1 MSSGGKEGEGWMDKW
16 ARWGSEDEDEYKDE
30 CKHNKKGDKGR
41 CSIQKCRIERVRIR
55 FSPHTNSVRVTATKG
70 AFDSGRIRFTHSIA
84 EYAQIL
90 TQQTV
95 STNEQFLYLPFHR
108 RPIRHQ
114 VIVVGV

>member
-1 MSSGGKEGEGWMDKW
+1 MIQSRQVYEP
-16 ARWGSEDEDEYKDE
+16 RTRYP
-30 CKHNKKGDKGR
+30 
-41 CSIQKCRIERVRIR
+41 IQKCRIERVRIR

>member
-1 MSSGGKEGEGWMDKW
+1 MQKALSKVDVSFRSETQKEALEIIIEAERQPLVVVMP
-16 ARWGSEDEDEYKDE
+16 
-30 CKHNKKGDKGR
+30 
-41 CSIQKCRIERVRIR
+41 IQKCRIERVRIR

>member
-1 MSSGGKEGEGWMDKW
+1 MAYSTYHEDV
-16 ARWGSEDEDEYKDE
+16 ARYKISRSDPRS
-30 CKHNKKGDKGR
+30 NALSDNR
-41 CSIQKCRIERVRIR
+41 YLAIQKCRIERVRIR